1 MGWCALE
8 SELCAVALFDGGGG
22 AVRRADSGSGLVFF
36 SVEWRG
42 VLNNGEISHDVTSFG
57 WTVHVLMIG
66 FLIGPLIKGE
76 RKGEFVA
83 QPRDDTSLYLSGNS
97 DFYK

>member
-1 MGWCALE
+1 M
-8 SELCAVALFDGGGG
+8 
-22 AVRRADSGSGLVFF
+22 
-36 SVEWRG
+36 EWRG
-42 VLNNGEISHDVTSFG
+42 ALNNEEFSHEVASVG
-57 WTVHVLMIG
+57 WTVYMLMIG

-97 DFYK
+97 DFYG